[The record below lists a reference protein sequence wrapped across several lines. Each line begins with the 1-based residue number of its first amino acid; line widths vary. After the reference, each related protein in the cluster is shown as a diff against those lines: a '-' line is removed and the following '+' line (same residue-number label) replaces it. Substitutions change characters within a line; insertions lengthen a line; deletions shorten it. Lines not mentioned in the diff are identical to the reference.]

1 MLSDVRPFMT
11 FMDVEHSRS
20 YIDDLYSSDPDKCL
34 TSLICIKNSV
44 IGSNR
49 QKESVIAQGI
59 VPRLIQLLKDRNR
72 KAAIRLESVVTIGSL
87 AKGTGE
93 HVELLINCG
102 TVPLLLDLL
111 EENDPLL
118 IDACLCCLRTLSQ
131 QDTGR
136 FQTVYSHR
144 HLQKLLSFAE
154 PEENILRQSCVA
166 SILSSLCKGAS
177 EQNALRLAG
186 AAQVLTNMLS
196 ICHTAVRVPTL
207 TCLAAMAF
215 ENRAVAE
222 EITNTSY
229 KDTKVI
235 TILARLLS
243 RDKPIDMQLE
253 AARCLT
259 NLHRAGAIMAYD
271 AVITFRTLPC
281 LVRLCQIE
289 HSTPHRAAAANTL
302 AYLTEVDSE
311 LQQTT
316 AISNQLIGALADSLL
331 NSNNVLARQAAFS
344 AYASLAA
351 NDEDI
356 RKRLIETNRLLIGWD
371 GESGQHRHV
380 RAFASL
386 GANDEDI
393 RKRIIET
400 NRLMERVVD
409 GLGDPNEGVR
419 LAAIRCLHSL
429 SRSVQQLRTTF
440 QDHSVWRPLMAL
452 LTGSPPLELL
462 SAASSTLCN
471 LLLEFSPAKEPMLQQ
486 GAVQLLATLTTR
498 NEPALRLNGVWALMN
513 LAFQAEQRVKSQILT
528 ALGTDQ
534 IFRLLADSDTRI
546 LMKTLGLLR
555 NLVSPRAHT
564 DAMMTLHGPQV
575 MQAVVLVLEGPHS
588 PDVKEQALCIL
599 TNIADGERAKDHIM
613 ANDDVLK
620 KLTDYMTHPSTRL
633 QIAAIYC
640 ITNLIRQEEP
650 GAAERQLRLREMGVV
665 NILNQ
670 LSTTPDNLLYDK
682 VKMALVHFPE
692 Y

>member
-281 LVRLCQIE
+281 LVRLCQ
-289 HSTPHRAAAANTL
+289 
-302 AYLTEVDSE
+302 
-311 LQQTT
+311 
-316 AISNQLIGALADSLL
+316 
-331 NSNNVLARQAAFS
+331 
-344 AYASLAA
+344 ASW
-351 NDEDI
+351 
-356 RKRLIETNRLLIGWD
+356 KY
-371 GESGQHRHV
+371 
-380 RAFASL
+380 
-386 GANDEDI
+386 
-393 RKRIIET
+393 
-400 NRLMERVVD
+400 
-409 GLGDPNEGVR
+409 
-419 LAAIRCLHSL
+419 
-429 SRSVQQLRTTF
+429 
-440 QDHSVWRPLMAL
+440 
-452 LTGSPPLELL
+452 ELL
-462 SAASSTLCN
+462 SHRIIYC
-471 LLLEFSPAKEPMLQQ
+471 
-486 GAVQLLATLTTR
+486 
-498 NEPALRLNGVWALMN
+498 RL
-513 LAFQAEQRVKSQILT
+513 SI
-528 ALGTDQ
+528 
-534 IFRLLADSDTRI
+534 RLLTEQ
-546 LMKTLGLLR
+546 
-555 NLVSPRAHT
+555 
-564 DAMMTLHGPQV
+564 PQ
-575 MQAVVLVLEGPHS
+575 
-588 PDVKEQALCIL
+588 
-599 TNIADGERAKDHIM
+599 
-613 ANDDVLK
+613 
-620 KLTDYMTHPSTRL
+620 
-633 QIAAIYC
+633 QI
-640 ITNLIRQEEP
+640 
-650 GAAERQLRLREMGVV
+650 
-665 NILNQ
+665 
-670 LSTTPDNLLYDK
+670 
-682 VKMALVHFPE
+682 H
-692 Y
+692 

>member
-331 NSNNVLARQAAFS
+331 NSNNVLARQAAF
-344 AYASLAA
+344 
-351 NDEDI
+351 
-356 RKRLIETNRLLIGWD
+356 
-371 GESGQHRHV
+371 

>member
-1 MLSDVRPFMT
+1 MLSEVRPFMT
-11 FMDVEHSRS
+11 FMDVENSRS

-59 VPRLIQLLKDRNR
+59 VPRLIQLLKDKNR
-72 KAAIRLESVVTIGSL
+72 TSAIRLESIVTIGSL
-87 AKGTGE
+87 AKGTDE

-102 TVPLLLDLL
+102 TVSLLLDVL
-111 EENDPLL
+111 EENDYLL

-131 QDTGR
+131 QENGR
-136 FQTVYSHR
+136 YRTTYSHR
-144 HLQKLLSFAE
+144 QLQKLLSFAE
-154 PEENILRQSCVA
+154 PSENILRQSCVA
-166 SILSSLCKGAS
+166 SILSAVCKGAS
-177 EQNALRLAG
+177 EQNALSSAG
-186 AAQVLTNMLS
+186 AAQVLTNLLGT
-196 ICHTAVRVPTL
+196 CNTAVRIPTL
-207 TCLAAMAF
+207 TCLAAMSF
-215 ENRAVAE
+215 ENRVVAGE
-222 EITNTSY
+222 VVNTMY
-229 KDTKVI
+229 KDSKMTSV
-235 TILARLLS
+235 LARLLS

-259 NLHRAGAIMAYD
+259 NLHRAGAIPSYD
-271 AVITFRTLPC
+271 SIITFRTLPC

-289 HSTPHRAAAANTL
+289 HAIPHRAAAANTL

-316 AISNQLIGALADSLL
+316 AISNQLVGALADLL
-331 NSNNVLARQAAFS
+331 NSSNTAAKQAAF
-344 AYASLAA
+344 
-351 NDEDI
+351 
-356 RKRLIETNRLLIGWD
+356 
-371 GESGQHRHV
+371 

-452 LTGSPPLELL
+452 LTGAPPPELL

-498 NEPALRLNGVWALMN
+498 TEPALRLNGVWALMN

-555 NLVSPRAHT
+555 NLVSPRVHT

-575 MQAVVLVLEGPHS
+575 MQAVVLVLEGPHT

-599 TNIADGERAKDHIM
+599 ANIADGERAKDHIM
-613 ANDDVLK
+613 ANEDVLK

-633 QIAAIYC
+633 QTASIYC
-640 ITNLIRQEEP
+640 INNLIRQEEP
-650 GAAERQLRLREMGVV
+650 GAAGRQSRLRDMGVV
-665 NILNQ
+665 NILKQ
-670 LSTTPDNLLYDK
+670 LISTTPDSLLFEK
-682 VKMALVHFPE
+682 VKAALAQFTE
-692 Y
+692 L

>member
-331 NSNNVLARQAAFS
+331 NSNNVLARQAAF
-344 AYASLAA
+344 
-351 NDEDI
+351 
-356 RKRLIETNRLLIGWD
+356 
-371 GESGQHRHV
+371 

-670 LSTTPDNLLYDK
+670 LSTTPDNLLYEGKNGAGAFSRILSHCCKSD
-682 VKMALVHFPE
+682 P
-692 Y
+692 

>member
-72 KAAIRLESVVTIGSL
+72 KAPIRLESVVTIGSL
-87 AKGTGE
+87 AKGTDD

-102 TVPLLLDLL
+102 TVPLLLDIL

-131 QDTGR
+131 QDNGR
-136 FQTVYSHR
+136 FRTSYSHV

-154 PEENILRQSCVA
+154 PEENVLRQSCVA

-177 EQNALRLAG
+177 EQNALSSAG
-186 AAQVLTNMLS
+186 AAHVLTSMLG
-196 ICHTAVRVPTL
+196 ICHTAVRIPTL

-215 ENRAVAE
+215 ENRTVAE
-222 EITNTSY
+222 EITNTVY
-229 KDTKVI
+229 KDAKVT

-243 RDKPIDMQLE
+243 RDKPIEMQLE

-259 NLHRAGAIMAYD
+259 NLHRAGAIPSYD
-271 AVITFRTLPC
+271 SVITFRTLPC

-289 HSTPHRAAAANTL
+289 HLTPHRAAAANTL

-316 AISNQLIGALADSLL
+316 AISNQLIGALAELL
-331 NSNNVLARQAAFS
+331 NSNNVLAKQAAF
-344 AYASLAA
+344 
-351 NDEDI
+351 
-356 RKRLIETNRLLIGWD
+356 
-371 GESGQHRHV
+371 

-498 NEPALRLNGVWALMN
+498 SEPALRLNGVWALMN

-555 NLVSPRAHT
+555 NLVSPRVHT

-599 TNIADGERAKDHIM
+599 ANIADGERAKDHIM
-613 ANDDVLK
+613 ANEDVLK

-633 QIAAIYC
+633 QTASIYC
-640 ITNLIRQEEP
+640 INNLIRQEEA

-665 NILNQ
+665 NILKQ
-670 LSTTPDNLLYDK
+670 ISTTPDSLLYEK
-682 VKMALVHFPE
+682 VKAALVQFTE